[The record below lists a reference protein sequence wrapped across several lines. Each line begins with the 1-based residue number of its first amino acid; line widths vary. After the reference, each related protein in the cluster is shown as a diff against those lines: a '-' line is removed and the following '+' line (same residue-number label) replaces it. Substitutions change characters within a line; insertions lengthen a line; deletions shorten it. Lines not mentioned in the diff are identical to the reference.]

1 MWSGGSSTSTSGVG
15 GTHHPGASPSACC
28 ISPAT
33 MIASGAGVRLTQW
46 DSAPL
51 LMNMQR
57 QQLELNLNVRRM
69 LDLEL
74 SPSVENLEEL
84 RTTRWNE
91 VNIMEGRTKKSG
103 EPNPCSITG
112 TLNLAGI
119 LKFSGIKKKNP
130 QKPIWLK
137 PVEIGFSVTFIQKNP
152 DSGAGSVFETVFT
165 GSQAKIWDC
174 RSQLIYDINYS
185 IISSTP
191 PSISAQTGN
200 LLHNWNMMW

>member
-1 MWSGGSSTSTSGVG
+1 
-15 GTHHPGASPSACC
+15 
-28 ISPAT
+28 
-33 MIASGAGVRLTQW
+33 
-46 DSAPL
+46 
-51 LMNMQR
+51 MNMQR

-165 GSQAKIWDC
+165 GSQAKI
-174 RSQLIYDINYS
+174 
-185 IISSTP
+185 
-191 PSISAQTGN
+191 
-200 LLHNWNMMW
+200 